1 MRRLGAEEMTA
12 AQTLNPTEARDK
24 ILSIATRLFAQQG
37 YDSTSLSQVAREA
50 RVSKALIFWH
60 FDSKEKLYHNALRK
74 TLEPYFIDVGDLEGL
89 DEAAQIERLIDLF
102 YDFVHENVY
111 SVRFFLS
118 LVLRDET
125 KPDEGLGRALELYR
139 VFGESV
145 ASILESGRA
154 KGVFSASIDAQRES
168 ALIVASL
175 CGVLVQQ
182 FLSDGTSPDAKT
194 LVDHFKVT
202 LFQRI
207 CCAVGGPAAGRPE

>member
-1 MRRLGAEEMTA
+1 MTD

-24 ILSIATRLFAQQG
+24 ILWIATRLFAQQG
-37 YDSTSLSQVAREA
+37 YDGTSLSQVAREA

-74 TLEPYFIDVGDLEGL
+74 TLEPYFIDVGNLDGL
-89 DEAAQIERLIDLF
+89 NEAAQVERLIDLF

-118 LVLRDET
+118 LVLRDEG

-139 VFGESV
+139 VFGDSIV
-145 ASILESGRA
+145 SILESGRA
-154 KGVFSASIDAQRES
+154 KRVFAASIDPRRES
-168 ALIVASL
+168 DLIVATL

-182 FLSDGTSPDAKT
+182 FMSNGSSPDAKT

-202 LFQRI
+202 LFQRLT
-207 CCAVGGPAAGRPE
+207 CAAGGPAAGRPE